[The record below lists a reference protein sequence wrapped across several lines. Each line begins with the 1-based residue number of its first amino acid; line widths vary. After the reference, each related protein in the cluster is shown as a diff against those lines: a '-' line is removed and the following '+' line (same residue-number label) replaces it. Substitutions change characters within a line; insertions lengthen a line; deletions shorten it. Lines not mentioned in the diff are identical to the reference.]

1 MRFGGHETFAIREG
15 WLHKGLKLLVE
26 DSAKLQDDDV
36 ADWLGVGRNMGKSIK
51 HWLVA
56 TGLAEQAERHGRGM
70 SIKLSELG
78 KLIHKRDPSF
88 LQAGTWWALH
98 VELANCQEHAV
109 TWWWFFNQ
117 FSLTRFDRAVCLT
130 NLRAHLELNQ
140 PPRVPAQK
148 TLQRD
153 IACLIATYAT
163 PIPAE
168 INDPEDADDCPF
180 RELRLMTYS
189 RSTGACS
196 LNTGLKPVPPEL
208 LGYSIA
214 RAPFLGSSGQ
224 GSYEVTLREA
234 ASRDGGPGKVYVMG
248 PDALFELALSAE
260 QELGPSSLAV
270 AGLGAERTIRVAQCE
285 KPWNWLEAYYDR
297 VLERRR
303 AA

>member
-15 WLHKGLKLLVE
+15 WLHKGLKLLHE
-26 DSAKLQDDDV
+26 APDRMHAPDC

-51 HWLVA
+51 HWLLA
-56 TGLAEQAERHGRGM
+56 TGLASQAEGHGRDISLKVSALG
-70 SIKLSELG
+70 ELV
-78 KLIHKRDPSF
+78 LERDPYF

-98 VELANCQEHAV
+98 IELANCQDHAV

-130 NLRAHLELNQ
+130 NLRAHLELSQ
-140 PPRVPAQK
+140 PRVPAQK

-153 IACLIATYAT
+153 IACLIASYAT

-168 INDPEDADDCPF
+168 SVDPEDADDCPL

-196 LNTGLKPVPPEL
+196 LNTALKPVPPEL
-208 LGYSIA
+208 LGYAVA
-214 RAPFLGSSGQ
+214 RAPFLSSGGQ
-224 GSYEVTLREA
+224 GSCDVTLREA
-234 ASRDGGPGKVYVMG
+234 ASRDGGPGKAFVMG
-248 PDALFELALSAE
+248 ADALFELALRAE
-260 QELGPSSLAV
+260 HDLGRSSLVV
-270 AGLGAERTIRVAQCE
+270 AGLGAERTIRIERRE
-285 KPWNWLEAYYDR
+285 KASSWLEAYYDR
-297 VLERRR
+297 ILERRH

>member
-15 WLHKGLKLLVE
+15 WLHKGLKLLK
-26 DSAKLQDDDV
+26 DSPDMLHDPDC

-51 HWLVA
+51 HWLLA
-56 TGLAEQAERHGRGM
+56 TGLADQAEGHGRDILLKV
-70 SIKLSELG
+70 SDLG
-78 KLIHKRDPSF
+78 QLIYDRDPYF
-88 LQAGTWWALH
+88 LQPGTWWALH

-109 TWWWFFNQ
+109 TWCWFFNQ

-130 NLRAHLELNQ
+130 NLRTHLELNQ

-153 IACLIATYAT
+153 IACLIASYAT

-168 INDPEDADDCPF
+168 ANDPEDADDCPF

-208 LGYSIA
+208 LGFAIA

-224 GSYEVTLREA
+224 GSCEVTLREA

-270 AGLGAERTIRVAQCE
+270 AGLGAERTIRIAQRE
-285 KPWNWLEAYYDR
+285 KPCSWLEAYYDR
-297 VLERRR
+297 VLERRC